1 MNKWL
6 ECKKCGKTYTLNSAL
21 FVCSVCE
28 EKEEYIGL
36 EVRYDYAKLEA
47 GFRKRMTEGRGRSMW
62 AYRDLL
68 PVEDEE
74 EPVTLG
80 EGATP
85 IIPLLAFN
93 KQGYK
98 NVYYKNESL
107 NPTGSHKDRFNSI
120 MMTKARELGYK
131 NMTCSSTGNHGL
143 SAAAYAA
150 RAGLRSVIFFPPE
163 TPKLMV
169 DMASHYGSMAVITQW
184 HARDAMVAHLSS
196 KGWFTNT
203 TQKRRPV
210 SVPYGIEGYKTI
222 AFEIVSEL
230 GKAPDKV
237 LVPVAGGSAFYS
249 IYKGFRD
256 LVAMKVIER
265 VPEMIACQA
274 SGANVLEQAYLEQ
287 RTEVG
292 VQARAYSLATSTREE
307 TVGDFALDAIYGSGG
322 RVVAVTDLEIQDA
335 MRLVAREGFCVE
347 AASAIPVA
355 CLNKLVEQGAVSA
368 EETVVC
374 LLTSNGAKSPDVLAD
389 LRSPAVRIEASVDT
403 LDQALKRYF
412 YGENDYEN
420 R

>member
-6 ECKKCGKTYTLNSAL
+6 ACKKCGKTYTLNSAL
-21 FVCSVCE
+21 FVCSACE
-28 EKEEYIGL
+28 EKGEYIGL
-36 EVRYDYAKLEA
+36 EVRYEYAELEA
-47 GFRKRMTEGRGRSMW
+47 GFRKRLTEGRGRSMW
-62 AYRDLL
+62 VYRDLL

-74 EPVTLG
+74 DPVTLG

-93 KQGYK
+93 KQGYR

-120 MMTKARELGYK
+120 MMTKARELGYQ

-169 DMASHYGSMAVITQW
+169 DMASHYGAMAVVTQW
-184 HARDAMVAHLSS
+184 HARDAMVAHLSG

-210 SVPYGIEGYKTI
+210 SVPYGVEGYKTI
-222 AFEIVSEL
+222 AFEIVSDL

-237 LVPVAGGSAFYS
+237 LVPVAGGSAFYN

-256 LVAMKVIER
+256 LVAMNVIER

-274 SGANVLEQAYLEQ
+274 SGANVLEQAFLERQ
-287 RTEVG
+287 TEVG

-307 TVGDFALDAIYGSGG
+307 SVGDFALDAIYGSGG

-355 CLNKLVEQGAVSA
+355 CLNKLVEQGAVLE

-403 LDQALKRYF
+403 LDRALERYF
-412 YGENDYEN
+412 YENN
-420 R
+420 VSL

>member
-6 ECKKCGKTYTLNSAL
+6 SCKKCGKTYTLNSAL
-21 FVCSVCE
+21 FVCSACE
-28 EKEEYIGL
+28 EKGEYIGL
-36 EVRYDYAKLEA
+36 EVRYEYAELEA
-47 GFRKRMTEGRGRSMW
+47 GFRKRLTEGRGRSMW
-62 AYRDLL
+62 VYRDLL

-74 EPVTLG
+74 DPVTLG

-93 KQGYK
+93 KQGYR

-120 MMTKARELGYK
+120 MMTKARELGYQ

-169 DMASHYGSMAVITQW
+169 DMASHYGAMAVVTQW
-184 HARDAMVAHLSS
+184 HARDAMVAHLSG

-210 SVPYGIEGYKTI
+210 SVPYGVEGYKTI
-222 AFEIVSEL
+222 AFEIVSDL

-237 LVPVAGGSAFYS
+237 LVPVAGGSAFYN

-256 LVAMKVIER
+256 LVAMNVIER

-274 SGANVLEQAYLEQ
+274 SGANVLEQAFLERQ
-287 RTEVG
+287 TEVG

-307 TVGDFALDAIYGSGG
+307 SVGDFALDAIYGSGG

-355 CLNKLVEQGAVSA
+355 CLNKLVEQGAVLE

-403 LDQALKRYF
+403 LDRALERYF
-412 YGENDYEN
+412 YENN
-420 R
+420 VSL